1 MMKKLHITTI
11 FIFLVFVV
19 QSVAVA
25 QSINLTETF
34 KKSFNETVQKVNKT
48 ENATQKRMLLNK
60 SFSKMMVAI
69 ERIESKANLS
79 KEESAQLASFKSE
92 IQDKKSELNGTDGFD
107 KVLDKDLNDFSD
119 YSQQYFE
126 QADRTVTIGLTAA
139 LLIVLILILL

>member
-1 MMKKLHITTI
+1 MT
-11 FIFLVFVV
+11 
-19 QSVAVA
+19 
-25 QSINLTETF
+25 
-34 KKSFNETVQKVNKT
+34 
-48 ENATQKRMLLNK
+48 
-60 SFSKMMVAI
+60 VAI

-79 KEESAQLASFKSE
+79 EKESAQLASYKSE

-119 YSQQYFE
+119 YSQQHFE